1 MTKNRGRSPANM
13 PNPQIIR
20 EQTVN
25 WEGPI
30 PPPQAIEAYER
41 LVPGSAQIMWNNF
54 DEQSQHRRELEKK
67 VVVASEDRAN
77 RGQYIAAVLIV
88 LAIVAGVVI
97 ALAANAY
104 VGGAVV
110 LGSIVSGAAIYIAG
124 GKAQMQDP
132 SQEETQS

>member
-1 MTKNRGRSPANM
+1 MTKNRPRSPANL
-13 PNPQIIR
+13 PNPRQVV
-20 EQTVN
+20 EQTLS
-25 WEGPI
+25 WEGPV
-30 PPPQAIEAYER
+30 PPPQVIEAYER

-77 RGQYIAAVLIV
+77 RGQIIAAGLIV

-97 ALAANAY
+97 ALAVNAY
-104 VGGAVV
+104 VGGGVV

-124 GKAQMQDP
+124 GKAQVQD
-132 SQEETQS
+132 SGEGEATD